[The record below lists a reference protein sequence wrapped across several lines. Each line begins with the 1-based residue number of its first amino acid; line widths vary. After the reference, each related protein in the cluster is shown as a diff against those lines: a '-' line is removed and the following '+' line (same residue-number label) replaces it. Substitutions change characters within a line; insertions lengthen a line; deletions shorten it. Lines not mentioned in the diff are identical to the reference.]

1 MRSAVRFS
9 EQRILKRPALRPAAT
24 GRFARK
30 RAVDGNGARAP
41 DDDRNGQGQREQVIF
56 VSLTLLGAGPVHKE
70 SYMHVHHQHS
80 DEHVHGDAESGDA
93 CQESKV
99 SPRLPKNSA
108 QIARKASGAGM
119 CICVVKNPM
128 VAEKP

>member
-9 EQRILKRPALRPAAT
+9 EQRILKRPGLRPAAT
-24 GRFARK
+24 GRFAK
-30 RAVDGNGARAP
+30 ERAVDGKSARAP

-56 VSLTLLGAGPVHKE
+56 VSLTLLVAGPVHKE

-93 CQESKV
+93 CQESKD
-99 SPRLPKNSA
+99 
-108 QIARKASGAGM
+108 
-119 CICVVKNPM
+119 
-128 VAEKP
+128 KP